1 VALNKEYPMS
11 TDHVSAAGTSRAVS
25 LALDPAD
32 LLSREDLAR
41 EIEFFRSLISGAAEP
56 DSTSD
61 LAATEIESQGGITL
75 VSLQATAGTSGLAT
89 ALVTLKGP
97 MGTRHETASGSGPV
111 NALCKA
117 IDRITGFNGNLAYYS
132 ARAASRG
139 RDAIVGVFLRAE
151 FGASSYL
158 GMAADTDIIH
168 ASARAY
174 LSAVNSNL
182 RADAARIE
190 MLEFEALTARAGDS
204 GQVDEW
210 V

>member
-1 VALNKEYPMS
+1 VSFAEENLMS
-11 TDHVSAAGTSRAVS
+11 ADHVAAVGISRAVS
-25 LALDPAD
+25 LPVDPAD

-41 EIEFFRSLISGAAEP
+41 EIEFFRGLTTA
-56 DSTSD
+56 
-61 LAATEIESQGGITL
+61 AATSEGRADRSVADPEVTAGISL

-89 ALVTLKGP
+89 ALVSLKGP

-117 IDRITGFNGNLAYYS
+117 IDRITGFNGNLVYYS
-132 ARAASRG
+132 ARAVSRG
-139 RDAIVGVFLRAE
+139 RDAVVGVFLRVE
-151 FGASSYL
+151 FGSSSYV
-158 GMAADTDIIH
+158 GMAADVDIIH

-174 LSAVNSNL
+174 LSAVNANL

-190 MLEFEALTARAGDS
+190 MLEFEVLTARAGDS
-204 GQVDEW
+204 ARVDDW

>member
-1 VALNKEYPMS
+1 MS
-11 TDHVSAAGTSRAVS
+11 
-25 LALDPAD
+25 LPLEPED

-41 EIEFFRSLISGAAEP
+41 EIEFFCGLSALSSDLGDRAEP
-56 DSTSD
+56 GDVEPEPAGSF
-61 LAATEIESQGGITL
+61 TL

-89 ALVTLKGP
+89 ALISLKGP
-97 MGTRHETASGSGPV
+97 LGIRNETASGNGPV

-117 IDRITGFNGNLAYYS
+117 IDRVTGFNGNLAYYS

-139 RDAIVGVFLRAE
+139 REAIVGVFLRAE
-151 FGASSYL
+151 FGSSSYV
-158 GMAADTDIIH
+158 GMAADADIIH

-174 LSAVNSNL
+174 LNAVNCNL

-204 GQVDEW
+204 ARVDDW